1 MLRKIVIK
9 FRILLILGLR
19 VIMFGFNI
27 FELMVVLVVA
37 IIFLGPDKLPKLIVD
52 AVKFFKMIKKSINEA
67 KETLDKE
74 LQISELKKEA
84 LEYKSQFEQSTQN
97 FTKEIQLQDINAMS
111 VDEMFKDYKDSS
123 SESRGKSSVP
133 ALESVPETM
142 SEAMSESK
150 ASPKTPKKA
159 KGAKASKGVD
169 SPLTNFE
176 GDFGGFDEIV
186 PSSVASSS
194 ASSLESATKS
204 TSANS
209 SPAQSTPK
217 KSASKKPART
227 TPSPTKE
234 ALQSSAP
241 NPQKPLADAPSSSTS
256 TSAPSPAPSLA
267 PSHQA
272 KPKVGKTTSFKKK
285 ES

>member
-1 MLRKIVIK
+1 MLRKIVIE

-52 AVKFFKMIKKSINEA
+52 VVKFFKMIKKSINEA

-97 FTKEIQLQDINAMS
+97 FTKEIQLQD
-111 VDEMFKDYKDSS
+111 VDEMFKDYKDSDETS
-123 SESRGKSSVP
+123 GP
-133 ALESVPETM
+133 AP
-142 SEAMSESK
+142 ESK
-150 ASPKTPKKA
+150 ANPKSPKKVKETKA
-159 KGAKASKGVD
+159 GESLDFPYADFGD
-169 SPLTNFE
+169 
-176 GDFGGFDEIV
+176 DFGGFAA
-186 PSSVASSS
+186 ASAPIAPHDC
-194 ASSLESATKS
+194 AS
-204 TSANS
+204 
-209 SPAQSTPK
+209 
-217 KSASKKPART
+217 
-227 TPSPTKE
+227 SPTKE
-234 ALQSSAP
+234 ALESSAL
-241 NPQKPLADAPSSSTS
+241 NPQKPSVDSPS
-256 TSAPSPAPSLA
+256 SLA

>member
-142 SEAMSESK
+142 SESG
-150 ASPKTPKKA
+150 ASPKSPKKA
-159 KGAKASKGVD
+159 KGAKASKGVET
-169 SPLTNFE
+169 PLTNFE
-176 GDFGGFDEIV
+176 GDFGGFDEVV
-186 PSSVASSS
+186 PSSVISSS

-204 TSANS
+204 TSTNS
-209 SPAQSTPK
+209 SPAQSSPK
-217 KSASKKPART
+217 KSASKKPAHA
-227 TPSPTKE
+227 TPTPTKE
-234 ALQSSAP
+234 ALQSSVPA
-241 NPQKPLADAPSSSTS
+241 PQKPLVDASSSPTS
-256 TSAPSPAPSLA
+256 TLAPSPASTPA

>member
-123 SESRGKSSVP
+123 GESRGETSVL
-133 ALESVPETM
+133 ALESAPEAKPQAK
-142 SEAMSESK
+142 S
-150 ASPKTPKKA
+150 SPKSPKSAKA
-159 KGAKASKGVD
+159 AKASKGVD

-194 ASSLESATKS
+194 VSSLESATKS

-234 ALQSSAP
+234 ALESTPP
-241 NPQKPLADAPSSSTS
+241 NPKPAPQKPLADAPSSSTS
-256 TSAPSPAPSLA
+256 SSAPTPA

>member
-142 SEAMSESK
+142 PQSK
-150 ASPKTPKKA
+150 ASPKAPKGA
-159 KGAKASKGVD
+159 KGAKASGGAD
-169 SPLTNFE
+169 SPLTDFE
-176 GDFGGFDEIV
+176 GDFGGFDEIA

-194 ASSLESATKS
+194 ASSLESVAKS
-204 TSANS
+204 ASTNS

-217 KSASKKPART
+217 KSASKKPARA

-234 ALQSSAP
+234 ALESTPP
-241 NPQKPLADAPSSSTS
+241 NPKPAPQKPLADAPSNPTS
-256 TSAPSPAPSLA
+256 TFAPSPA

>member
-123 SESRGKSSVP
+123 SESGGKSSVP
-133 ALESVPETM
+133 ALESVPE
-142 SEAMSESK
+142 AKPQSK
-150 ASPKTPKKA
+150 ASPKSPKGA
-159 KGAKASKGVD
+159 KGAKASGGVD
-169 SPLTNFE
+169 SPLTSFE

-186 PSSVASSS
+186 PSSVISSS

-204 TSANS
+204 ASANPSPTQS
-209 SPAQSTPK
+209 SPK
-217 KSASKKPART
+217 NSASKPAHT
-227 TPSPTKE
+227 TPTPTKE
-234 ALQSSAP
+234 ALESTLP
-241 NPQKPLADAPSSSTS
+241 NPKPTPQKPLADAPSSPTS
-256 TSAPSPAPSLA
+256 TSAPSPA

>member
-1 MLRKIVIK
+1 
-9 FRILLILGLR
+9 
-19 VIMFGFNI
+19 MFGFNI

-67 KETLDKE
+67 KDTLDKE

-111 VDEMFKDYKDSS
+111 VNEMFKDYKDSS
-123 SESRGKSSVP
+123 GESRGETSVP
-133 ALESVPETM
+133 ALESVPQ
-142 SEAMSESK
+142 AMSESISKSK
-150 ASPKTPKKA
+150 ASPKSPKSA
-159 KGAKASKGVD
+159 KVAKASGGVD
-169 SPLTNFE
+169 SPLASFE
-176 GDFGGFDEIV
+176 GDFGGFDEI
-186 PSSVASSS
+186 ASSS
-194 ASSLESATKS
+194 VISSSVSSLESA
-204 TSANS
+204 ANS

-217 KSASKKPART
+217 KSASTKPART
-227 TPSPTKE
+227 TPTPTKE
-234 ALQSSAP
+234 ALESTPP
-241 NPQKPLADAPSSSTS
+241 NPKPTSQKPLADVSSSS
-256 TSAPSPAPSLA
+256 ISASAPSPAPSPA
-267 PSHQA
+267 SSHQT

>member
-9 FRILLILGLR
+9 LCILLILGLR

-37 IIFLGPDKLPKLIVD
+37 IIFLGPDKLPKLIID

-67 KETLDKE
+67 KDTLDKE

-111 VDEMFKDYKDSS
+111 VNEMFKDYKDSS
-123 SESRGKSSVP
+123 SESRSSVP
-133 ALESVPETM
+133 ALESVPQ
-142 SEAMSESK
+142 AMSESISKSK
-150 ASPKTPKKA
+150 ASPKSPKSAKA
-159 KGAKASKGVD
+159 AKASGGVD

-176 GDFGGFDEIV
+176 GDFGGFDEIA
-186 PSSVASSS
+186 PSSVISSS
-194 ASSLESATKS
+194 ASSLASATKS

-209 SPAQSTPK
+209 SPAQSSPK
-217 KSASKKPART
+217 NSASTKPA
-227 TPSPTKE
+227 PTKE
-234 ALQSSAP
+234 ALESTPP
-241 NPQKPLADAPSSSTS
+241 NPKPTPQKPLADAPSGSTS
-256 TSAPSPAPSLA
+256 TSAPSPAPSPA
-267 PSHQA
+267 SSHQA

>member
-9 FRILLILGLR
+9 LCILLILGLR

-111 VDEMFKDYKDSS
+111 VNEMFKDYKDSS
-123 SESRGKSSVP
+123 GESRGETSVP
-133 ALESVPETM
+133 ALESVPE
-142 SEAMSESK
+142 AMSESISKSK
-150 ASPKTPKKA
+150 ASLKSPK
-159 KGAKASKGVD
+159 
-169 SPLTNFE
+169 
-176 GDFGGFDEIV
+176 
-186 PSSVASSS
+186 S
-194 ASSLESATKS
+194 AKS

-217 KSASKKPART
+217 KSASTKPAPT
-227 TPSPTKE
+227 TSTHTKE
-234 ALQSSAP
+234 ALESTPP
-241 NPQKPLADAPSSSTS
+241 NPKPTPQKPLADASSSS
-256 TSAPSPAPSLA
+256 ISASAPSPAS
-267 PSHQA
+267 SHQA

>member
-1 MLRKIVIK
+1 
-9 FRILLILGLR
+9 
-19 VIMFGFNI
+19 MFGFNI

-37 IIFLGPDKLPKLIVD
+37 IIFLGPDKLPKLIID

-67 KETLDKE
+67 KDTLDKE

-111 VDEMFKDYKDSS
+111 VNEMFKDYKDSRG
-123 SESRGKSSVP
+123 ESRGETSVP
-133 ALESVPETM
+133 ALESVPE
-142 SEAMSESK
+142 SISKSK
-150 ASPKTPKKA
+150 ASPKSPKSAKA
-159 KGAKASKGVD
+159 AKASGGVD

-186 PSSVASSS
+186 PSSVISSS
-194 ASSLESATKS
+194 ASSLASATKS

-217 KSASKKPART
+217 KSASKKSAHA
-227 TPSPTKE
+227 TPTPTKE
-234 ALQSSAP
+234 ALESTPP
-241 NPQKPLADAPSSSTS
+241 NPKPTPQKPLADAPSSSTS
-256 TSAPSPAPSLA
+256 TSAPSPAPSPA

>member
-9 FRILLILGLR
+9 LCILLILGLR

-37 IIFLGPDKLPKLIVD
+37 IIFLGPDKLPKLIID

-111 VDEMFKDYKDSS
+111 VNEMFKDYKDSS
-123 SESRGKSSVP
+123 GESRGETSVL
-133 ALESVPETM
+133 ALESAPEAKPQAK
-142 SEAMSESK
+142 S
-150 ASPKTPKKA
+150 SPKSPKSAKA
-159 KGAKASKGVD
+159 AKASGGVD
-169 SPLTNFE
+169 SPLTSFE
-176 GDFGGFDEIV
+176 GDFGGFDEVV
-186 PSSVASSS
+186 PSSVISSS
-194 ASSLESATKS
+194 VSSLESATKS

-227 TPSPTKE
+227 TPAPTKE
-234 ALQSSAP
+234 ALQSYLP
-241 NPQKPLADAPSSSTS
+241 TPQEPLADAPSSPTS
-256 TSAPSPAPSLA
+256 TSAPSLAPSSI

>member
-1 MLRKIVIK
+1 
-9 FRILLILGLR
+9 
-19 VIMFGFNI
+19 MFGFNI

-123 SESRGKSSVP
+123 SESRDETSVS
-133 ALESVPETM
+133 ALESVPE
-142 SEAMSESK
+142 SMSESK

-159 KGAKASKGVD
+159 KAAKASGGVD
-169 SPLTNFE
+169 SPLTSFE
-176 GDFGGFDEIV
+176 GDFGGFDEIA
-186 PSSVASSS
+186 PSSVISSS
-194 ASSLESATKS
+194 VSSLESAAKS
-204 TSANS
+204 ASANS
-209 SPAQSTPK
+209 APAQSTPK
-217 KSASKKPART
+217 KSAS
-227 TPSPTKE
+227 TKE
-234 ALQSSAP
+234 ALESTPP
-241 NPQKPLADAPSSSTS
+241 NPKPTPQKPSADAPSSPTS

>member
-111 VDEMFKDYKDSS
+111 VNEMFKDYKDSS

-133 ALESVPETM
+133 ALELVPESM
-142 SEAMSESK
+142 PQSK
-150 ASPKTPKKA
+150 ASPKSPKKA
-159 KGAKASKGVD
+159 KGAKASGGVD

-186 PSSVASSS
+186 PSSVISSS

-204 TSANS
+204 ASANS
-209 SPAQSTPK
+209 APAQSTPK
-217 KSASKKPART
+217 KSASKKPVRA

-234 ALQSSAP
+234 ALQSYP
-241 NPQKPLADAPSSSTS
+241 PTPQKPLADAPSSSTS
-256 TSAPSPAPSLA
+256 TSAPSPAPTPA

>member
-123 SESRGKSSVP
+123 SESRSSVP
-133 ALESVPETM
+133 ALESVPE
-142 SEAMSESK
+142 AK
-150 ASPKTPKKA
+150 PQAKPSPKSPKSAKA
-159 KGAKASKGVD
+159 AKASKGVD

-176 GDFGGFDEIV
+176 GDFGGFDEIA

-234 ALQSSAP
+234 ALQSSVP
-241 NPQKPLADAPSSSTS
+241 TPQKPLADAPSNPTS
-256 TSAPSPAPSLA
+256 TFAPSPA

-272 KPKVGKTTSFKKK
+272 KPKVGKTTSFKKN

>member
-111 VDEMFKDYKDSS
+111 VNEMFKDYKDSS
-123 SESRGKSSVP
+123 GESRGETSVL
-133 ALESVPETM
+133 ALESAPE
-142 SEAMSESK
+142 AK
-150 ASPKTPKKA
+150 PQAKPSPKSPKSAKA
-159 KGAKASKGVD
+159 AKASGGVD

-176 GDFGGFDEIV
+176 GDFGGFDEIA

-234 ALQSSAP
+234 ALQSYP
-241 NPQKPLADAPSSSTS
+241 PTPQKPSADAPSSPTS
-256 TSAPSPAPSLA
+256 TFAPSPA

>member
-9 FRILLILGLR
+9 LCILLILGLR

-74 LQISELKKEA
+74 LQISEFKKEA

-111 VDEMFKDYKDSS
+111 VNEMFKDYKDSS
-123 SESRGKSSVP
+123 GESRGKSSAP
-133 ALESVPETM
+133 ALESVPESMPQT
-142 SEAMSESK
+142 K
-150 ASPKTPKKA
+150 ASPKSPQGA
-159 KGAKASKGVD
+159 KGAKASKRVD
-169 SPLTNFE
+169 SPLTSFE
-176 GDFGGFDEIV
+176 GDFGGFDEIA

-204 TSANS
+204 ASANS

-217 KSASKKPART
+217 KSASKKPVRA

-234 ALQSSAP
+234 ALQSYP
-241 NPQKPLADAPSSSTS
+241 PTPQKPLADAPSSSTS
-256 TSAPSPAPSLA
+256 SSAPTPA

>member
-9 FRILLILGLR
+9 LCILLILGLR

-37 IIFLGPDKLPKLIVD
+37 IIFLGPDKLPKLIIDV
-52 AVKFFKMIKKSINEA
+52 VKFFKMIKKSINEA
-67 KETLDKE
+67 KDTLDKE

-111 VDEMFKDYKDSS
+111 VNEMFKDYKDSS
-123 SESRGKSSVP
+123 GESRGETSVP
-133 ALESVPETM
+133 ALESVPQ
-142 SEAMSESK
+142 AMSESISKSK
-150 ASPKTPKKA
+150 ASPKSPKSAKA
-159 KGAKASKGVD
+159 AKASGGVD

-176 GDFGGFDEIV
+176 GDFGGFDEIA
-186 PSSVASSS
+186 PSSVISSP
-194 ASSLESATKS
+194 ASSLKSATKS

-217 KSASKKPART
+217 KSASKKPAPT
-227 TPSPTKE
+227 TPAPTKE
-234 ALQSSAP
+234 ALESTPSNP
-241 NPQKPLADAPSSSTS
+241 KPTPQKPLADAPSSP
-256 TSAPSPAPSLA
+256 APSPAS
-267 PSHQA
+267 SHQA

>member
-111 VDEMFKDYKDSS
+111 VNEMFKDYKDSS

-133 ALESVPETM
+133 ALESAPEAKPQAK
-142 SEAMSESK
+142 S
-150 ASPKTPKKA
+150 SPKSPKKA
-159 KGAKASKGVD
+159 KGAKASGGVD

-176 GDFGGFDEIV
+176 GDFGGFDEVV
-186 PSSVASSS
+186 PSSVISSS

-204 TSANS
+204 ASANS

-217 KSASKKPART
+217 KSASKKPVRA

-234 ALQSSAP
+234 ALQSYP
-241 NPQKPLADAPSSSTS
+241 PTPQKPLADAPSSSTS
-256 TSAPSPAPSLA
+256 TSAPSPAPS
-267 PSHQA
+267 HQA

>member
-97 FTKEIQLQDINAMS
+97 FTKEIQLQDINTMS

>member
-1 MLRKIVIK
+1 
-9 FRILLILGLR
+9 
-19 VIMFGFNI
+19 MFGFNI

-123 SESRGKSSVP
+123 GESRGETSVP
-133 ALESVPETM
+133 ALESVPQ
-142 SEAMSESK
+142 AMSESISKSK
-150 ASPKTPKKA
+150 ASPKSPKGV
-159 KGAKASKGVD
+159 KGAKASGGVD
-169 SPLTNFE
+169 SPLTSFE
-176 GDFGGFDEIV
+176 GDFGGFDEIA
-186 PSSVASSS
+186 PSSVIFGS
-194 ASSLESATKS
+194 APSLESA
-204 TSANS
+204 A
-209 SPAQSTPK
+209 
-217 KSASKKPART
+217 KSASKKPAPT
-227 TPSPTKE
+227 TPAPTKE
-234 ALQSSAP
+234 ALQSYP
-241 NPQKPLADAPSSSTS
+241 PTPQKPSADAPSSSTS

>member
-123 SESRGKSSVP
+123 SESRGKSSAP
-133 ALESVPETM
+133 ALESMPQ
-142 SEAMSESK
+142 SK
-150 ASPKTPKKA
+150 ASPKSPQGA
-159 KGAKASKGVD
+159 KGAKASGGVD

-176 GDFGGFDEIV
+176 GDFGGFDEIA
-186 PSSVASSS
+186 PSSVISSS

-204 TSANS
+204 ASANS
-209 SPAQSTPK
+209 APAQSTPK
-217 KSASKKPART
+217 KSASKKPARA

-234 ALQSSAP
+234 ALQSTLP
-241 NPQKPLADAPSSSTS
+241 NPKPTPQKPLADAPSSSTS
-256 TSAPSPAPSLA
+256 TPAPSPAPSLA
-267 PSHQA
+267 SSHQA

>member
-186 PSSVASSS
+186 PSSVISSS

-204 TSANS
+204 ASANPSPTQS
-209 SPAQSTPK
+209 SPK
-217 KSASKKPART
+217 NSASKPAHT
-227 TPSPTKE
+227 TPTPTKE
-234 ALQSSAP
+234 ALQSSVSTS
-241 NPQKPLADAPSSSTS
+241 QKPLVDSPSGSTL
-256 TSAPSPAPSLA
+256 SPASSLA

>member
-1 MLRKIVIK
+1 
-9 FRILLILGLR
+9 
-19 VIMFGFNI
+19 MFGFNI

-123 SESRGKSSVP
+123 GESRGKSSVP
-133 ALESVPETM
+133 ALESVPESM
-142 SEAMSESK
+142 PQSK
-150 ASPKTPKKA
+150 ASPKSPKGA
-159 KGAKASKGVD
+159 KGAKASGGVD

-186 PSSVASSS
+186 PSSVISSS
-194 ASSLESATKS
+194 VSSLESTTKS
-204 TSANS
+204 ASTNS
-209 SPAQSTPK
+209 SPTQSSPK
-217 KSASKKPART
+217 NSASTKPART
-227 TPSPTKE
+227 TPTPAKE
-234 ALQSSAP
+234 ALQSYP
-241 NPQKPLADAPSSSTS
+241 PTPQKPLADAPSSSTS
-256 TSAPSPAPSLA
+256 TSAPSPAPS
-267 PSHQA
+267 HQA

>member
-123 SESRGKSSVP
+123 GESRGKSSAP
-133 ALESVPETM
+133 ALESVPQ
-142 SEAMSESK
+142 AMSESISKSK
-150 ASPKTPKKA
+150 ASPKSPKKA
-159 KGAKASKGVD
+159 KGAKASGGVD

-186 PSSVASSS
+186 PSSVISSS

-204 TSANS
+204 ASANS

-217 KSASKKPART
+217 KSASKKPVRA

-234 ALQSSAP
+234 ALESTLP
-241 NPQKPLADAPSSSTS
+241 NPKPTPQKPLADAPSSSTS
-256 TSAPSPAPSLA
+256 TSAPSPAPS
-267 PSHQA
+267 HQA

>member
-1 MLRKIVIK
+1 
-9 FRILLILGLR
+9 
-19 VIMFGFNI
+19 MFGFNI

-67 KETLDKE
+67 KDTLDKE

-111 VDEMFKDYKDSS
+111 VNEMFKDYKDSS
-123 SESRGKSSVP
+123 GESRSSVL
-133 ALESVPETM
+133 ALESVPQ
-142 SEAMSESK
+142 AMSESISK
-150 ASPKTPKKA
+150 SKPSPKSPKSAKA
-159 KGAKASKGVD
+159 AKASGGVD

-176 GDFGGFDEIV
+176 GDFGGFDEIA
-186 PSSVASSS
+186 PSSVISSP
-194 ASSLESATKS
+194 ASSLASATKS
-204 TSANS
+204 TSAKS

-217 KSASKKPART
+217 KSASKKSAHATPA
-227 TPSPTKE
+227 PTKE
-234 ALQSSAP
+234 ALESTPSNP
-241 NPQKPLADAPSSSTS
+241 KPTPQKPLADAPSSSTS
-256 TSAPSPAPSLA
+256 TSAPSPAS
-267 PSHQA
+267 SHQA

>member
-67 KETLDKE
+67 KDTLDKE

-111 VDEMFKDYKDSS
+111 VNEMFKDYKDSS
-123 SESRGKSSVP
+123 GESSMP
-133 ALESVPETM
+133 ALESVPQ
-142 SEAMSESK
+142 AMSESISKSK
-150 ASPKTPKKA
+150 ASPKSPKSAKA
-159 KGAKASKGVD
+159 AKASGEVD

-176 GDFGGFDEIV
+176 GDFGGFDEIA
-186 PSSVASSS
+186 PSSVISSP
-194 ASSLESATKS
+194 ASSLKSATKS

-217 KSASKKPART
+217 KSASTKPART
-227 TPSPTKE
+227 TPAPTKE
-234 ALQSSAP
+234 ALQSYP
-241 NPQKPLADAPSSSTS
+241 PTPQKPLADAPSS
-256 TSAPSPAPSLA
+256 PAPTPA

>member
-133 ALESVPETM
+133 ALELVPESM
-142 SEAMSESK
+142 PQSK
-150 ASPKTPKKA
+150 ASPKSPKKA
-159 KGAKASKGVD
+159 KAAKASGGVD
-169 SPLTNFE
+169 SPLTSFE
-176 GDFGGFDEIV
+176 GDFGGFDEV
-186 PSSVASSS
+186 APSSVASSS
-194 ASSLESATKS
+194 VSSLESATKS

-227 TPSPTKE
+227 TPTPTEE
-234 ALQSSAP
+234 ALQSYLP
-241 NPQKPLADAPSSSTS
+241 TPQKPLADAPSSSTS
-256 TSAPSPAPSLA
+256 TSAPSPAPS
-267 PSHQA
+267 HQA